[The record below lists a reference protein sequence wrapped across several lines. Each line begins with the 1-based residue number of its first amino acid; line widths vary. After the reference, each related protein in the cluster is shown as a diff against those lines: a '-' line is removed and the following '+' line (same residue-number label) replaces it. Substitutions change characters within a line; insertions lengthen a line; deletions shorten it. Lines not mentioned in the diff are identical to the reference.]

1 MAIYWYQHMHTT
13 ERIEDITWIL
23 VVEPAIQLHLVWIRE
38 RFCCFHP
45 WRNMEVSMENKEV
58 NCPNCLIVSRKKK
71 ESIES
76 ELHSRRQSEQF
87 SSAHEVASLNKS
99 FLSSLI
105 NLIKVM
111 VTPPNQKWNDPH
123 TEVITLEQVHKEY
136 QTILIYLDSPET
148 PTGRYIASFQLNF
161 HSSWMQFLA
170 RHV

>member
-23 VVEPAIQLHLVWIRE
+23 DVEPAIQLHLVWIRE

-71 ESIES
+71 SIES
-76 ELHSRRQSEQF
+76 ELHSQF

-111 VTPPNQKWNDPH
+111 VTPTQP
-123 TEVITLEQVHKEY
+123 EVKRPTHRSDYFRTSSQRVSNNSYIPRFSRNAYRE
-136 QTILIYLDSPET
+136 IYCVFPIEF
-148 PTGRYIASFQLNF
+148 SFFMNAI
-161 HSSWMQFLA
+161 S
-170 RHV
+170 R